1 MSHGGRRPGAGRPK
15 GAVDRRSAAV
25 VKAGEE
31 AAARLTEA
39 IPEAFRGDA
48 HALLMVVYK
57 DTSLPLPL
65 RVDAAKAALRY
76 EKPAL
81 SSVTATI
88 HHQPSAALHD
98 DDLARRIAQLESETA
113 GGPEGNAAAPGAS
126 QLTH

>member
-1 MSHGGRRPGAGRPK
+1 MPHGGRRPGAGRPK
-15 GAVDRRSAAV
+15 GSVDRRTAAV
-25 VKAGEE
+25 AKAAED
-31 AAARLTEA
+31 AAAHLNA
-39 IPEAFRGDA
+39 APSAFKGDE
-48 HALLMVVYK
+48 HALLMAVYK
-57 DTSLPLPL
+57 DTSLELPL

-113 GGPEGNAAAPGAS
+113 GGPEGAAEAPSGS